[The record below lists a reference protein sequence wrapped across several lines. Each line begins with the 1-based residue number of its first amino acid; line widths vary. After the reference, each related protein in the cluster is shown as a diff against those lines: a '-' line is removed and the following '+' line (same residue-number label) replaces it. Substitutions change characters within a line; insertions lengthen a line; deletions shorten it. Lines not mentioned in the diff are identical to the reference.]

1 LRINRQIRA
10 DKVRVIDEEG
20 RQLGVMLLRE
30 ALDTAELAGLDLVEV
45 APGAEPPVCKITDYG
60 KLRYEQSKK
69 EKEGRKAQHVIKVKE
84 IKVSATITEHDL
96 GIKVRQARGFLE
108 KGNKVKVSC
117 FLRGR
122 ENARPEVGQ
131 KIVQRVAQELD
142 EYGVVESMPKQLGRT
157 MILIMAPKPRGTVK
171 AVKPAVSKASGAA

>member
-1 LRINRQIRA
+1 
-10 DKVRVIDEEG
+10 VIDDEG
-20 RQLGVMLLRE
+20 RQLGVLNIRD
-30 ALDTAELAGLDLVEV
+30 ALETAERAGLDLVEV
-45 APGAEPPVCKITDYG
+45 APSAEPPVCKITDYG

-96 GIKVRQARGFLE
+96 GIKVRQAHSFLE

-122 ENARPEVGQ
+122 EMARPEVGHN
-131 KIVQRVAQELD
+131 IIQRVAQSLD
-142 EYGVVESMPKQLGRT
+142 DVGIVESMPKQLGRT
-157 MILIMAPKPRGTVK
+157 MIMIMAPKPRTAKK
-171 AVKPAVSKASGAA
+171 A